1 MNKKN
6 LNIFKK
12 HENVLLGLN
21 SAAQSL
27 GCKIVNMRPDDITVG
42 VPHLILGLLWQIIR
56 HALLKNISLSK
67 NVNIMALLRPGETLA
82 DLENLR
88 PEDVLIRWMN
98 HHLQKGSAGNGLL
111 LSALNSL
118 DKHQNGDIVTNFGQD
133 MADSVV
139 YINLLNQLGGANTK
153 KMGANAIKIADNLA
167 RAVEMLKMAES
178 IGIKPIITPQDVVA
192 GDEKLN
198 MAFLA
203 TLFNKHN
210 GLDKN
215 DLPEEV
221 LAGLD
226 VDLENLDE
234 MLDDMEETREE
245 ETFKNWVNSLDIQPV
260 SRSMA
265 SEVNNLYYDLRDGLY
280 LLRIEDEVKNGVV
293 NWNRVHKSYD
303 KWQRHMKCMENC
315 SYAVEI
321 GQEKLNYRLKQ
332 SKLSKILT

>member
-1 MNKKN
+1 MFRALEDGIVLCKAINCAKPDTIDERVMNKKN

-67 NVNIMALLRPGETLA
+67 NVNIMALLRPGETLT

-98 HHLQKGSAGNGLL
+98 HHLQKGSAENGLL

-203 TLFNKHN
+203 TLFNK
-210 GLDKN
+210 
-215 DLPEEV
+215 V
-221 LAGLD
+221 
-226 VDLENLDE
+226 
-234 MLDDMEETREE
+234 
-245 ETFKNWVNSLDIQPV
+245 
-260 SRSMA
+260 
-265 SEVNNLYYDLRDGLY
+265 
-280 LLRIEDEVKNGVV
+280 
-293 NWNRVHKSYD
+293 
-303 KWQRHMKCMENC
+303 
-315 SYAVEI
+315 
-321 GQEKLNYRLKQ
+321 RLKDQ
-332 SKLSKILT
+332 